1 MNMEDRKRYT
11 IIAFTENTP
20 GVLYRVSNLFLRRK
34 VNIDSLTVSETEK
47 PGMSRFTIVVE
58 STKESVDKIIKQ
70 LYRII
75 EVIKV
80 FESEDREL
88 LYKEIAFIKV
98 STKNAVARREVDDV
112 AYIFRANVV
121 HVGSDFVVVEK
132 TGTEE
137 EIESILLLL
146 RPFGIKEFVRSGRIA
161 VLKDGKKFEGK
172 FSMTQRPPADVTSS
186 LEVSLIKKMQLLAN
200 QEKGVI
206 SLAQGIPSFVTPA
219 HIKQAAKE
227 AIDAHLV
234 DKYTSG
240 YGIDQLRE
248 AIVKKVKRDNNIKA
262 DISQV
267 IVTHGGI
274 EALMSVFIAL
284 LNPTDEIIVLTPD
297 YASHITQTRI
307 ARHGGIPV
315 FVPLAETPAGWVL
328 DPERLEAAITQQT
341 KAILVCNPC
350 NPTGKIYSKAELSE
364 IARIA
369 HKYNLFIITDEMY
382 EYFTFDGKKHI
393 SIGSMPEVADRVIS
407 VFGLSKSYAMT
418 GWRIGYIVADKRL
431 ISEIFKIHDSLIT
444 CPTVV
449 SQYAA
454 IAALEGPQDVVE
466 EYRKAY
472 EKRRKIVLEE
482 LRRTDRLQL
491 IKPEGA
497 YYALAKVAGNV
508 DDYDLSMRL
517 LHEAKV
523 AVVPG
528 SAFGPGGES
537 HIRISFGCEEDQLRE
552 GLRRVVGYLEK
563 NK

>member
-1 MNMEDRKRYT
+1 MDTKQRYT

-34 VNIDSLTVSETEK
+34 INIESLTVSETEK
-47 PGMSRFTIVVE
+47 PGLSRFTIVVE
-58 STKESVDKIIKQ
+58 CTKENVDKIIKQ

-75 EVIKV
+75 EVFKV
-80 FESEDREL
+80 FESEDRDL
-88 LYKEIAFIKV
+88 LFKEIAFIKV
-98 STKNAVARREVDDV
+98 STKNVVARQEVEDV
-112 AYIFRANVV
+112 AYIFHAKVLFA
-121 HVGSDFVVVEK
+121 GSDYMVIEK
-132 TGTEE
+132 AGKEE
-137 EIESILLLL
+137 EIESLLLLL

-161 VLKDGKKFEGK
+161 VLREAKKFEGK
-172 FSMTQRPPADVTSS
+172 FSMAKLEPARVIAGLD
-186 LEVSLIKKMQLLAN
+186 VSLIKKMQLLAN
-200 QEKGVI
+200 ADSKVI
-206 SLAQGIPSFVTPA
+206 SLAQGIPSFATPEY
-219 HIKQAAKE
+219 IRKAAKE
-227 AIDAHLV
+227 AIDANLV

-240 YGIDQLRE
+240 YGIDALRE
-248 AIVKKVKRDNNIKA
+248 AIVTKVKRDNKIKA
-262 DISQV
+262 DVSQV

-274 EALMSVFIAL
+274 EALMSIFMAL
-284 LNPTDEIIVLTPD
+284 LNPTDEIVILTPD

-315 FVPLAETPAGWVL
+315 FVPLTETIKGWVM
-328 DPERLEAAITQQT
+328 DAERLEGAITQNT

-350 NPTGKIYSKAELSE
+350 NPTGKVYSQAELLE

-369 HKYNLFIITDEMY
+369 KKYNLFIITDEMY

-418 GWRIGYIVADKRL
+418 GWRIGYIVANKRL
-431 ISEIFKIHDSLIT
+431 ITHIFKVHDSLVT

-454 IAALEGPQDVVE
+454 LAAIQGRQDVVE
-466 EYRKAY
+466 EFRNAFF
-472 EKRRKIVLEE
+472 RRRQIVLDE
-482 LRRTDRLQL
+482 LSKTDRLEL
-491 IKPEGA
+491 VKPEGA
-497 YYALAKVAGNV
+497 YYALAKVVGNV

-537 HIRISFGCEEDQLRE
+537 HIRISFGCEDEPLRE
-552 GLRRVVGYLEK
+552 GLRRLVGYLEK
-563 NK
+563 NR